1 MTIST
6 GIALGISAAALSL
19 CLAFAPAAFAQ
30 DPMSRD
36 LEFRNS
42 LSRYDGAKNPVKK
55 DDGTGIAAINSLGN
69 LSGFAGLMPWVI

>member
-6 GIALGISAAALSL
+6 RIALGISTAALSL
-19 CLAFAPAAFAQ
+19 SLALAPAAFAQ
-30 DPMSRD
+30 DPMSQD

-55 DDGTGIAAINSLGN
+55 DDGTKRYGTSK
-69 LSGFAGLMPWVI
+69 

>member
-19 CLAFAPAAFAQ
+19 SLALAPAALAQ
-30 DPMSRD
+30 DAMSRD

-42 LSRYDGAKNPVKK
+42 LLRYDGAKNPVKK
-55 DDGTGIAAINSLGN
+55 DDGTKRFGT
-69 LSGFAGLMPWVI
+69 PK

>member
-1 MTIST
+1 
-6 GIALGISAAALSL
+6 
-19 CLAFAPAAFAQ
+19 
-30 DPMSRD
+30 MSRD

>member
-6 GIALGISAAALSL
+6 SIALGTSAVALSFN
-19 CLAFAPAAFAQ
+19 LALAPAAFAQ

-55 DDGTGIAAINSLGN
+55 DDGTKRYGTSK
-69 LSGFAGLMPWVI
+69 

>member
-1 MTIST
+1 MCRFRRENPSMTIDT
-6 GIALGISAAALSL
+6 RIALGISTAALLLSL
-19 CLAFAPAAFAQ
+19 ALVPAAFAQ

-55 DDGTGIAAINSLGN
+55 DDWTKKYGTSK
-69 LSGFAGLMPWVI
+69 

>member
-6 GIALGISAAALSL
+6 SIALGISAVALSL
-19 CLAFAPAAFAQ
+19 SLALAPAAFAQ

-42 LSRYDGAKNPVKK
+42 LFRYDGAKNPVKK
-55 DDGTGIAAINSLGN
+55 DDETKRFGTTK
-69 LSGFAGLMPWVI
+69 

>member
-6 GIALGISAAALSL
+6 SIALGISAVALSL
-19 CLAFAPAAFAQ
+19 SLALAPAAFAQ

-42 LSRYDGAKNPVKK
+42 LFRYDGAKNHVKK
-55 DDGTGIAAINSLGN
+55 DDGTKKGL
-69 LSGFAGLMPWVI
+69 AGRNRASHSVLREIGEPG